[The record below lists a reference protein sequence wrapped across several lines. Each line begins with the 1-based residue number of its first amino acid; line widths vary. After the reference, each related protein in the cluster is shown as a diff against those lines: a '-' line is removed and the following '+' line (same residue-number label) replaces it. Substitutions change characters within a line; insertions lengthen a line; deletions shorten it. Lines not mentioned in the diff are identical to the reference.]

1 MRNQPLKG
9 IALSKFGKVTVL
21 RVVGVIAATL
31 SLTSLTMVT
40 HAEAATVPRATA
52 PAFGEAGLTRLYLA
66 YFKRRPDPE
75 GLAFWMGRAAQGR
88 DPPPGLAVVRSVSRV
103 QRHLRTTRQ
112 RGLCHARLS
121 ERPWSRPRP
130 AGIRGLGRTAQ
141 WRTPRPR
148 RSDGRL
154 LRVKRVPVERW
165 HGGPHGTRHANDS
178 VHLSNARRSSNKSP
192 RRTPGARTSSSI
204 RWIAI
209 FRSPT
214 SS

>member
-1 MRNQPLKG
+1 M
-9 IALSKFGKVTVL
+9 
-21 RVVGVIAATL
+21 
-31 SLTSLTMVT
+31 
-40 HAEAATVPRATA
+40 
-52 PAFGEAGLTRLYLA
+52 TRLYLA

-75 GLAFWMGRAAQGR
+75 GLAYWMGRAAQGR

-103 QRHLRTTRQ
+103 QRHLRTTRR

-130 AGIRGLGRTAQ
+130 AGIHGLGRTAQ

-165 HGGPHGTRHANDS
+165 RGGPHGTRHANDS
-178 VHLSNARRSSNKSP
+178 VHLSNARRSSNRHRDAQREQETFIIHTLDSHLQITNFLVNEIGPYTGTTYLPDDGADRASYLEIDADGTWRIEIRDVCRP
-192 RRTPGARTSSSI
+192 RRRSGQRAPPGGG
-204 RWIAI
+204 
-209 FRSPT
+209 
-214 SS
+214 